1 VVEPVIRQRFAPT
14 VRGLVAPIV
23 GVPTAV
29 TAFVGRCLRGPLN
42 QPVRITSYE
51 DYKQRFGGLWQP
63 ATLSYAV
70 EQFFENGGREAL
82 IVRVANGARAPSLS
96 LPAAGKYLQLEG
108 VNPGTREYLRA
119 SVDYDGI
126 DARDTDYFNLVLQRV
141 RAPGSEQIEDQ
152 EIYRRV
158 SVRADNARYLAR
170 LLATSQLARVRG
182 VMPEERP
189 DCIVA
194 PGGRQLAGYLN
205 SSNDGDDGG
214 ELSDYDIIGSASER
228 RGIFALDACEHFN
241 LLCVPPPTRELDV
254 GAAALLVALRYC
266 RQRQAMLV
274 VDPPLKWTSAAEA
287 IEGVSGW
294 PFQSENALLYFPR
307 LVAVD
312 RLRGRPE
319 VFASCGAAAGML
331 ARADE
336 SSPVWASGEGEEP
349 LLRPGLRPQLRVT
362 DAERKSLG
370 QLGVNTLQSVRAV
383 ARWGVSA
390 HTMVPESSGPA
401 DWRYLAARRFG
412 LYVVASI
419 EKGTAWAQ
427 SAARTPAT
435 WTALRGQV
443 TAFLETLERDGAFA
457 GRSPDESYFVICDH
471 RVNDAAGKGPARI
484 QLVYGFAATRPGE
497 FHAFL
502 VTIEAGRS
510 RTRPVSVNRMAFG
523 GRRMEDEIETGIYR
537 ALELAH

>member
-1 VVEPVIRQRFAPT
+1 
-14 VRGLVAPIV
+14 
-23 GVPTAV
+23 
-29 TAFVGRCLRGPLN
+29 
-42 QPVRITSYE
+42 
-51 DYKQRFGGLWQP
+51 
-63 ATLSYAV
+63 
-70 EQFFENGGREAL
+70 
-82 IVRVANGARAPSLS
+82 
-96 LPAAGKYLQLEG
+96 
-108 VNPGTREYLRA
+108 
-119 SVDYDGI
+119 
-126 DARDTDYFNLVLQRV
+126 
-141 RAPGSEQIEDQ
+141 
-152 EIYRRV
+152 
-158 SVRADNARYLAR
+158 
-170 LLATSQLARVRG
+170 
-182 VMPEERP
+182 
-189 DCIVA
+189 
-194 PGGRQLAGYLN
+194 
-205 SSNDGDDGG
+205 
-214 ELSDYDIIGSASER
+214 
-228 RGIFALDACEHFN
+228 
-241 LLCVPPPTRELDV
+241 
-254 GAAALLVALRYC
+254 LLVALRYC

-287 IEGVSGW
+287 IAGVSGW

-336 SSPVWASGEGEEP
+336 SSPLWASGEGEEP

-362 DAERKSLG
+362 EAERKSLG

-383 ARWGVSA
+383 ARWGVAA
-390 HTMVPESSGPA
+390 HTMVPENSGPA

-457 GRSPDESYFVICDH
+457 GRSSDESYFVICDH